1 MLDSTEGSV
10 DTENFINTIDKTS
23 YQVLDPNFDE
33 QLKAT
38 MFYGQS
44 GQIVKLNEILT
55 KLLSTLDL
63 MPSNYVEIYK
73 QYIVTPISNDI
84 VNTYINSKGY
94 LNDL

>member
-10 DTENFINTIDKTS
+10 DTENFINTIDKTP

-44 GQIVKLNEILT
+44 GQIAELNEILT
-55 KLLSTLDL
+55 KIIDTFNL
-63 MPSNYVEIYK
+63 MPSNYVDTYK
-73 QYIVTPISNDI
+73 QYIGTPISNDI
-84 VNTYINSKGY
+84 LNIYIDNKGY
-94 LNDL
+94 SNEL

>member
-10 DTENFINTIDKTS
+10 DTENFINTIDKTP

-44 GQIVKLNEILT
+44 GQIVHLNEILT

-73 QYIVTPISNDI
+73 QYIVTPISNDV

>member
-1 MLDSTEGSV
+1 MLDSTKGSIEVEG
-10 DTENFINTIDKTS
+10 FINNIDKTP
-23 YQVLDPNFDE
+23 YQVLDTNFDE

-44 GQIVKLNEILT
+44 GQIVELNEILT
-55 KLLSTLDL
+55 KLLSTFDL

-73 QYIVTPISNDI
+73 QFIVVAISNDI

-94 LNDL
+94 PNDL